1 MQTPLYEGIL
11 DKEVLAVG
19 DLDNGTLGEDSL
31 DNWTL
36 GEDSLD
42 NGTLGENS
50 LDNGTLAVVADVS
63 QADRLLPCRI
73 LFLVGFPTSILIIIS
88 THRSEAAWWP

>member
-1 MQTPLYEGIL
+1 MQTALYEGIL

-31 DNWTL
+31 DNSSL
-36 GEDSLD
+36 GED
-42 NGTLGENS
+42 T
-50 LDNGTLAVVADVS
+50 LDNGTLAVVVDVS

-73 LFLVGFPTSILIIIS
+73 LFLVGPRFSTSIQIIIS
-88 THRSEAAWWP
+88 THRSGAAWSP

>member
-1 MQTPLYEGIL
+1 MQTALYEGIL

-31 DNWTL
+31 DNETL
-36 GEDSLD
+36 GKDSLD
-42 NGTLGENS
+42 NW
-50 LDNGTLAVVADVS
+50 TLAVVTDVS

-73 LFLVGFPTSILIIIS
+73 LFLVGHRFPTF
-88 THRSEAAWWP
+88 TDHYFHT